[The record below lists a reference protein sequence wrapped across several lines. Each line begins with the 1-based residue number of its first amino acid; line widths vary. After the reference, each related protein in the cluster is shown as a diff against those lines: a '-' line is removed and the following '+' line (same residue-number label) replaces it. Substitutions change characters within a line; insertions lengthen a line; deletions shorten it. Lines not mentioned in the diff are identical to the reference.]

1 MHTFVHLS
9 SAEPI
14 ERGPA
19 IFLPVLTGSAIS
31 CEFSVMHGR
40 TGWHGS
46 SAMGYSALDWH
57 IPRSIGTFRAQSSA
71 IQHMSSA
78 TRRAQRIAPEYESEE
93 IRSLVCGDADRRR
106 SRGAKSISNV
116 LASRIASNLIT
127 VTS

>member
-1 MHTFVHLS
+1 MGGQAGTARAQWDIPRSIGTFRARLAH
-9 SAEPI
+9 SA
-14 ERGPA
+14 
-19 IFLPVLTGSAIS
+19 LD
-31 CEFSVMHGR
+31 
-40 TGWHGS
+40 WHIPRSIGTFR
-46 SAMGYSALDWH
+46 ARLAHSALDWH